1 MIYKM
6 KNLFNTKKQYQV
18 FLLLSLS
25 TLFCF
30 SLLGFRWYYIDYDF
44 SQLNSI
50 RSMANNRGI
59 PSFLFL
65 VWNLFLAW
73 VPYWISLWLKNLE
86 ERKAKR
92 WLLGVV
98 LGSWLVFFPNAPY
111 ILTDLMHLRNRQP
124 VPHWY
129 DLMLIASFAWTGL
142 MLGFASLSVV
152 QSILRKRMKPWKTWS
167 LIILAI
173 GLGGFGV
180 FLGRFQ
186 RWNTWDI
193 LTDPMAL
200 IEDLGQIVLNPIQF
214 ANQLGLAV
222 VLSVFLFLGY
232 LTIIVIAKT
241 ETPSPLTTQTLKH
254 RRTETLKN

>member
-1 MIYKM
+1 MIK
-6 KNLFNTKKQYQV
+6 KIENLFNTKKQYQV

-30 SLLGFRWYYIDYDF
+30 ALLGFRLHYIDYDL
-44 SQLNSI
+44 SQLNSA
-50 RSMANNRGI
+50 RSVANNRGI
-59 PSFLFL
+59 PSFIFL

-73 VPYWISLWLKNLE
+73 VPYWISLSLKKME
-86 ERKAKR
+86 DRKANN
-92 WLLGVV
+92 WIVGLL

-111 ILTDLMHLRNRQP
+111 ILTDLLHLQNRHP

-152 QSILRKRMKPWKTWS
+152 QDFLRKRMKTWKAWS

-173 GLGGFGV
+173 GLCGFGV

-193 LTDPMAL
+193 LTNPMSL
-200 IEDLGQIVLNPIQF
+200 VEDLGHILLHPVQF
-214 ANQLGLAV
+214 ANQLGLAI
-222 VLSVFLFLGY
+222 VLSVFLLLGY
-232 LTIIVIAKT
+232 LTITVLAKT
-241 ETPSPLTTQTLKH
+241 DKHPSPH
-254 RRTETLKN
+254 YSNTETLKP

>member
-1 MIYKM
+1 MIKRIE
-6 KNLFNTKKQYQV
+6 NLFYTKKQYQV

-30 SLLGFRWYYIDYDF
+30 TLLGFRWYYTDYNL

-73 VPYWISLWLKNLE
+73 VPYWISLSLKKLE
-86 ERKAKR
+86 EQKPQS
-92 WLLGVV
+92 WLVGVL

-111 ILTDLMHLRNRQP
+111 ILTDLLHLKNRQP

-152 QSILRKRMKPWKTWS
+152 QDILRKRMKPWKAWS
-167 LIILAI
+167 LIVLAI
-173 GLGGFGV
+173 GLCGFGV

-193 LTDPMAL
+193 LTNPMVL
-200 IEDLGQIVLNPIQF
+200 VEDLSQILLHPTQF
-214 ANQLGLAV
+214 ANQLGLAI
-222 VLSVFLFLGY
+222 VLSVFLLLGY
-232 LTIIVIAKT
+232 LTLTVLAKT
-241 ETPSPLTTQTLKH
+241 ESQTSSHYLNTKTP
-254 RRTETLKN
+254 KN